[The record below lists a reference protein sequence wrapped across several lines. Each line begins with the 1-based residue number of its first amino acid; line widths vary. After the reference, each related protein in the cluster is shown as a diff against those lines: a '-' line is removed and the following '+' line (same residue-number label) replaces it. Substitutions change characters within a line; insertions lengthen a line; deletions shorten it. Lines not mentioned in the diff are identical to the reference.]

1 MGKDKVTEASRVPEK
16 YVQGGFYDIVWIWA
30 FVLNLLSRE
39 LKRANLDV
47 KKITMASVLEQTA
60 VGHGYKQ

>member
-1 MGKDKVTEASRVPEK
+1 MPEK
-16 YVQGGFYDIVWIWA
+16 YVQGGFHDIVWIWA

>member
-1 MGKDKVTEASRVPEK
+1 MPEK